1 MRAFSASETLRM
13 WDHGVQ
19 LPPAERAL
27 SLLAG
32 VIDRQAVDSFGAL
45 SIGERDNQLLLLRQA
60 LFGPRLNSL
69 SECPH
74 CGLAV
79 EFALDA
85 AELRN
90 QSPRERPSTYALGV
104 GNISVHYRLLT
115 ADDLTAISGCN
126 DIQAAR
132 YRLVERC
139 VLEATQDDIA
149 MAAADLPEAVVQELS
164 KQLAIADKQAEIALD
179 LNCPECDQS
188 WSAVFDIASFLWVE
202 LDVRAKQLLG
212 EVHTLAW
219 AYGWSEA
226 DILTMSDARRH
237 YYLGLVQSC
246 QTS

>member
-1 MRAFSASETLRM
+1 MHAFSAAETLRM
-13 WDHGVQ
+13 WERGVG
-19 LPPAERAL
+19 LPAGARAL
-27 SLLAG
+27 SLLDG
-32 VIDRQAVDSFGAL
+32 VLDGKATESLGAL
-45 SIGERDNQLLLLRQA
+45 SIGERDNQLIQLRQS
-60 LFGPRLNSL
+60 LFGRQLNSL

-90 QSPRERPSTYALGV
+90 QSPCERPPTYALGV
-104 GNISVHYRLLT
+104 GNVSVHYRLLK

-132 YRLVERC
+132 LRLVERC
-139 VLEATQDDIA
+139 VLQATQDDIA
-149 MAAADLPEAVVQELS
+149 IAAADLPEAVVQELS
-164 KQLAIADKQAEIALD
+164 KQLALADKQAEIALD

-202 LDVRAKQLLG
+202 LDVLAKQLLG

-219 AYGWSEA
+219 SYGWSEA

-237 YYLGLVQSC
+237 YYLSLVQSC